1 MTERIKKAIDLF
13 LDAINNGTLAKGS
26 CTACA
31 VGNLVAHGMN
41 GTITGKGCSFNSD
54 VDNDM
59 WGYLFMTGVG
69 SQTIH
74 TSQLKNPK
82 VISNIE
88 ATDFTWRELA
98 QIEYVFEMNTKINSN
113 CYPNYNREQIKQDQI
128 NGLEAVIEVMMGFD
142 DVKEDIKEVF
152 TNKVTV

>member
-1 MTERIKKAIDLF
+1 MTKRIEKAIDIF

-41 GTITGKGCSFNSD
+41 GTITGKGCWFNSD

-59 WGYLFMTGVG
+59 WGYLFTTGVG

-74 TSQLKNPK
+74 TSQVKNPK

-98 QIEYVFEMNTKINSN
+98 QIEYAFEMNTKINSN
-113 CYPNYNREQIKQDQI
+113 CYLNHSREEIKQDEI
-128 NGLEAVIEVMMGFD
+128 NALEAVIEVMMGFD
-142 DVKEDIKEVF
+142 EVEENIKEVF
-152 TNKVTV
+152 TNKVIV